1 MKIQFLGI
9 KNQVKKSGCSSCGSR
24 QVSRHTFQRET
35 RMVLPSGQ
43 TKTFYAGEVYEVM
56 EQDGHFLMEQ
66 TYSLN
71 GQAVKLFKEG
81 S

>member
-24 QVSRHTFQRET
+24 QRSKHTFQREA

-43 TKTFYAGEVYEVM
+43 TKMFYAGEMYEVM
-56 EQDGHFLMEQ
+56 ERDGDFLLEQ
-66 TYSLN
+66 TYSLD
-71 GQAVKLFKEG
+71 GQAIKMFKEG
-81 S
+81 

>member
-24 QVSRHTFQRET
+24 KLSNHTFQRET

-43 TKTFYAGEVYEVM
+43 TKIFYAGQVYEVM
-56 EQDGHFLMEQ
+56 EQDGDFLLMQ
-66 TYSLN
+66 TYSLD
-71 GQAVKLFKEG
+71 GQAVKMFQEG
-81 S
+81 

>member
-9 KNQVKKSGCSSCGSR
+9 KNQVKKSGCSSCGSK
-24 QVSRHTFQRET
+24 QVSKHTFQREA

-43 TKTFYAGEVYEVM
+43 TKTFYAGEMYEVK
-56 EQDGHFLMEQ
+56 EQDGHFLIEQ

-71 GQAVKLFKEG
+71 GQTVQMFKAG
-81 S
+81 